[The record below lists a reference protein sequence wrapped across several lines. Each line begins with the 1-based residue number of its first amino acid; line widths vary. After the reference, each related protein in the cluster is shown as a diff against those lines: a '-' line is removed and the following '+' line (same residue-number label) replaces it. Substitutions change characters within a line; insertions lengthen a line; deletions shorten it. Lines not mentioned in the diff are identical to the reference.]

1 MLCQGL
7 VVYVEEFKIFMC
19 DLAIN
24 NSDPSEYNKINLKG
38 QKKFKKKE
46 EFLKLKKIKIYHTL
60 KKEDSNAI

>member
-60 KKEDSNAI
+60 KKEDSNTI